1 MKRRLCA
8 LVLSITMLSTSLS
21 VLAGDAPN
29 PETEAK
35 ESALNY
41 TQFLGN
47 EGLQGVYDAKTPRT
61 ADELELKWKVH
72 TTLSGGW
79 NDTPGSPIV
88 VGDYVYCYSS
98 QYLHK
103 YELKTGKEVAS
114 AQVFGKSTNQFM
126 INLCYGDGK
135 IFVPV
140 KTNNMDDG
148 TGVVKAHLRVFD
160 ADTLEQLYITDDA
173 MATSDTQTAV
183 MYHDGY
189 VVTGGYGGKG
199 FYVCYSTEDED
210 PTRGDEVKEAVWS
223 IQTQD
228 RAQSFSWNGAAFVGD
243 FVYYTDKGRSPG
255 PAIIYVVNYKTGDI
269 AQQIELPQ
277 GYRCNSTVVYNDK
290 NNRLYVPSN
299 NNDGGA
305 SIRSYE
311 IQPAGTL
318 NEDEDTIKEWKS
330 GTKGGGTQSTP
341 VIYNDRLYIDGGGG
355 TMGSS
360 EPFHVVDANTM
371 ETIYTID
378 GLITKGSAAVSTA
391 YATEE
396 NDHQVYIYM
405 VPYNCN
411 TDENF
416 WIISD
421 KQGQTEPDY
430 ETAKTVG
437 NNYCSQ
443 TVAVAP
449 NGYLV
454 WYQDDGY
461 LYVYGRE
468 DDAPVT
474 GEDVNAQIARLA
486 DPADFGYYNKV
497 EIARIHERYDA
508 LSDAEKEKVTE
519 YEKLLEIDKVMLL
532 DGKNAVERLNSGIAA
547 LPDTITLDNK
557 DTVLTLRS
565 IYNKLSEDERQA
577 VVGMDKLESAE
588 AAIAALETEQAIT
601 ALVGNIN
608 ALPSIDKLTSADG
621 GNVKKLMEQY
631 EPLKQD
637 DREKVTN
644 SALLLAAFER
654 ITAIEKQMADVEAMI
669 KEKLEGVT
677 VTLDTKEDI
686 QAIDKAMEG
695 LASTDV
701 AKITAV
707 EQFLSPAKVDLV
719 NLMLKELVEDGQT
732 VTATQENKEALQAL
746 LDEINQYY
754 TGIPEADKKYVEGYE
769 AVATVQAAI
778 DALEEKDSDLN
789 GGKPAPETGDH
800 LPTAALLL
808 VLAAGSTLLI
818 NRKRK

>member
-1 MKRRLCA
+1 M
-8 LVLSITMLSTSLS
+8 
-21 VLAGDAPN
+21 
-29 PETEAK
+29 
-35 ESALNY
+35 
-41 TQFLGN
+41 
-47 EGLQGVYDAKTPRT
+47 
-61 ADELELKWKVH
+61 
-72 TTLSGGW
+72 TTR
-79 NDTPGSPIV
+79 
-88 VGDYVYCYSS
+88 
-98 QYLHK
+98 
-103 YELKTGKEVAS
+103 
-114 AQVFGKSTNQFM
+114 F
-126 INLCYGDGK
+126 
-135 IFVPV
+135 IF
-140 KTNNMDDG
+140 TW
-148 TGVVKAHLRVFD
+148 
-160 ADTLEQLYITDDA
+160 
-173 MATSDTQTAV
+173 
-183 MYHDGY
+183 
-189 VVTGGYGGKG
+189 
-199 FYVCYSTEDED
+199 C
-210 PTRGDEVKEAVWS
+210 
-223 IQTQD
+223 
-228 RAQSFSWNGAAFVGD
+228 
-243 FVYYTDKGRSPG
+243 
-255 PAIIYVVNYKTGDI
+255 
-269 AQQIELPQ
+269 
-277 GYRCNSTVVYNDK
+277 
-290 NNRLYVPSN
+290 
-299 NNDGGA
+299 
-305 SIRSYE
+305 
-311 IQPAGTL
+311 
-318 NEDEDTIKEWKS
+318 
-330 GTKGGGTQSTP
+330 
-341 VIYNDRLYIDGGGG
+341 
-355 TMGSS
+355 
-360 EPFHVVDANTM
+360 
-371 ETIYTID
+371 
-378 GLITKGSAAVSTA
+378 
-391 YATEE
+391 
-396 NDHQVYIYM
+396 
-405 VPYNCN
+405 PYNCN

-519 YEKLLEIDKVMLL
+519 YDKLLEIDKVMLL

-565 IYNKLSEDERQA
+565 IYNKLSEDDRQA
-577 VVGMDKLESAE
+577 VAGLDKLESAE

-608 ALPSIDKLTSADG
+608 ALPSIDKLTSSDG

-631 EPLKQD
+631 ETLKQD

-677 VTLDTKEDI
+677 VNLDTKEDI